1 MTHQR
6 FLEVRHTQESFT
18 AQPLVARTL
27 GWGKVRCTCISNGKL
42 SCCNTEMPSSVGH
55 CHFTGHCS
63 HLFGKR
69 TWNVLGV
76 PDWKWHTSF
85 LPTFQNLA
93 MCKGVW
99 EVSSSHVTSY
109 LPIAA
114 APVSPL
120 LTGFQPLIYP
130 QSIKDPSSST
140 SGLCK
145 CCALCPKGFAS
156 SWHGSFF
163 SVTLTDQ
170 PMSSTCF
177 PCYSVLATCLFP
189 SLSLSLSLYL

>member
-85 LPTFQNLA
+85 LPTFQN
-93 MCKGVW
+93 
-99 EVSSSHVTSY
+99 SHVQGSLGSVIQSCDQLPSHCSCPCLPLTYWVPAADLPSVHQRPQFFY
-109 LPIAA
+109 LR
-114 APVSPL
+114 PL
-120 LTGFQPLIYP
+120 QM
-130 QSIKDPSSST
+130 
-140 SGLCK
+140 
-145 CCALCPKGFAS
+145 LCPLPKR
-156 SWHGSFF
+156 
-163 SVTLTDQ
+163 L
-170 PMSSTCF
+170 CF
-177 PCYSVLATCLFP
+177 LLAWLIPLPQAF
-189 SLSLSLSLYL
+189 